1 MKKLILIIM
10 LCGLIFGQNQNSSK
24 KDIQDKKG
32 VWLVG
37 MQTKYLDLS
46 TEQAEKFF
54 PLQREFHG
62 KIEEIKKKQ
71 RDAIKQLDNDTENP
85 SKADFNKV
93 IEMEKKLKIEAAT
106 MHANFLTAAQ
116 NILNDN
122 QMVKLLLME
131 EQIKDKLSSELNERK
146 NNPRDMKRRLDR
158 YRKNNRNN

>member
-1 MKKLILIIM
+1 
-10 LCGLIFGQNQNSSK
+10 
-24 KDIQDKKG
+24 
-32 VWLVG
+32 
-37 MQTKYLDLS
+37 MQTKYLELS
-46 TEQAEKFF
+46 TDQAEKFF

-71 RDAIKQLDNDTENP
+71 RDAIKQLDNDTEKP